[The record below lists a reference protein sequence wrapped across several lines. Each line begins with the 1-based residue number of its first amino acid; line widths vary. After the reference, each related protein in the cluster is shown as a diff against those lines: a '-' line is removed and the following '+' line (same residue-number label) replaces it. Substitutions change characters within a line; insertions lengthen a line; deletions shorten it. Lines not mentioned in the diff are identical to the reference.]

1 MAELELNKIIGM
13 IMENPELVEK
23 IKAMGTAASENEG
36 EKTQEAQGFSP
47 PLNLQAP
54 TFQRAKKYEILR
66 SIESFLSEERKRKL
80 ETIMTLADAFDSVRS
95 KEP

>member
-23 IKAMGTAASENEG
+23 IKAMGTAASAANSENTEDV
-36 EKTQEAQGFSP
+36 TSRSDIS
-47 PLNLQAP
+47 NIQAP
-54 TFQRAKKYEILR
+54 PPPRPKKYEILR

-80 ETIMTLADAFDSVRS
+80 ETIMTLADAFDSVRR